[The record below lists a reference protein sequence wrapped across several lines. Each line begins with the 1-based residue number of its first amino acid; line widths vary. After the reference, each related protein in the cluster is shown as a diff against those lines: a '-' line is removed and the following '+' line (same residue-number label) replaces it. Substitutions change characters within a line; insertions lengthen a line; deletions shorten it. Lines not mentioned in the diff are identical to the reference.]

1 MKIRYKHWYQGDT
14 RTVTVSQYI
23 EREII
28 DRAHMITYGQ
38 VEALQEEL
46 RATKEVLLRLIK
58 LLEDDFDEEA
68 IRQLCDPT
76 GHAQL
81 EAVEE

>member
-28 DRAHMITYGQ
+28 DRAHMMTYGQ
-38 VEALQEEL
+38 V
-46 RATKEVLLRLIK
+46 
-58 LLEDDFDEEA
+58 
-68 IRQLCDPT
+68 
-76 GHAQL
+76 
-81 EAVEE
+81 